1 MSVVKTIMLSEQKRQ
16 QKLQRKINQIFPT
29 LQYHKM
35 VQKAPTKFFAS
46 QKSNFESS
54 WIFEFSV
61 TDPRA
66 NYTTLH

>member
-1 MSVVKTIMLSEQKRQ
+1 MPSEQKRQ
-16 QKLQRKINQIFPT
+16 QKLQRKINQKFPT

-35 VQKAPTKFFAS
+35 VLKAPTKFFAS

-61 TDPRA
+61 TYPGA
-66 NYTTLH
+66 NYTAIN